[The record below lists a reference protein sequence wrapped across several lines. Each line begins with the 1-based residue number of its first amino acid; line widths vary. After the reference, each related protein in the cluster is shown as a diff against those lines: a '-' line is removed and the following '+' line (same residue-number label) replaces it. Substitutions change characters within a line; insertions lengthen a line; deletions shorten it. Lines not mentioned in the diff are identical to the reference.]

1 MTGEARPAGVTII
14 AILSFVAGILAILAG
29 ALSTL
34 LAGLIGAATDTAVGG
49 IFGGFF
55 AVIGVVILVIGIAYL
70 VTGYGLWQLRRWAW
84 LAALVLSAISLVIT
98 VLGMFGGGGLNASNI
113 VTLAVA
119 GAILYY
125 LNTPQVKAAFGR
137 G

>member
-14 AILSFVAGILAILAG
+14 AILAFVAGVLAILAG
-29 ALSTL
+29 ELSTL
-34 LAGLIGAATDTAVGG
+34 FAGLIGAATDSAVGG

-70 VTGYGLWQLRRWAW
+70 VTGYGLWMLRAWAW
-84 LAALVLSAISLVIT
+84 MAALVLSAISLVLSM
-98 VLGMFGGGGLNASNI
+98 LGIIGGGGLNANNI
-113 VTLAVA
+113 VSLAVA